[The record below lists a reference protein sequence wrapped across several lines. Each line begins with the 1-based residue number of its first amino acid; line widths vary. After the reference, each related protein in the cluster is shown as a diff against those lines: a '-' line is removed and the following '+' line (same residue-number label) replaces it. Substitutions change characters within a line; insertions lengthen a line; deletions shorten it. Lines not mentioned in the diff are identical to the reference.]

1 MEEKRM
7 NQDRRDDHRRKKDQ
21 PINRNNRS
29 DTERRTRKDR
39 RN

>member
-1 MEEKRM
+1 MAEKRK

-21 PINRNNRS
+21 PIDSNNRNG
-29 DTERRTRKDR
+29 TERRTRKDR

>member
-1 MEEKRM
+1 MEEKRKD
-7 NQDRRDDHRRKKDQ
+7 QDRRGDHRRKKDQ

>member
-1 MEEKRM
+1 MEEKRK

>member
-1 MEEKRM
+1 MKEKRK

-29 DTERRTRKDR
+29 DTERRTRKNR

>member
-1 MEEKRM
+1 MEEKRE

-21 PINRNNRS
+21 PINSNNRS
-29 DTERRTRKDR
+29 GTERRTRKNR